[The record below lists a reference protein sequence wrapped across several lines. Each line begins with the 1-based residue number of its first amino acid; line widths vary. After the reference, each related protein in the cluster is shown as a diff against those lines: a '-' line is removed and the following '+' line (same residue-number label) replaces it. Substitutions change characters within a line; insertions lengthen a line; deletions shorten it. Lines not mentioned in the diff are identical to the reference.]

1 MKHID
6 IFRAVWVRPDKDA
19 CLTNLP
25 EWEPIPNIV
34 SIILCD
40 LAIDDPPFALGV
52 TKAGVSLWLL
62 YLEPSYPNL
71 LFDFQSSLVVATI
84 GVFDCLRESLEFI
97 IGVFN
102 LDVGLK
108 RSHTLSVLR
117 GHPWLLLAS
126 LHSDWLVVAAKLFQR
141 PADVDLVVLVSWVN
155 SDLYLKSLPFVMDL
169 NWVDWGAWFLEQP

>member
-1 MKHID
+1 MKHVD
-6 IFRAVWVRPDKDA
+6 IFGAVWVRPDIDT

-25 EWEPIPNIV
+25 EGEPIPNIV

-40 LAIDDPPFALGV
+40 LAIDNPPFALSI

-62 YLEPSYPNL
+62 NLEPSYPNL
-71 LFDFQSSLVVATI
+71 LFDLQSSLVVAAI
-84 GVFDCLRESLEFI
+84 SVFDCLGESLEFI

-117 GHPWLLLAS
+117 GHP
-126 LHSDWLVVAAKLFQR
+126 
-141 PADVDLVVLVSWVN
+141 
-155 SDLYLKSLPFVMDL
+155 
-169 NWVDWGAWFLEQP
+169 